1 MTWAGCA
8 NFATGGKWASGHYV
22 LESLGNS
29 SSPKTKPRPAQ
40 KPAFVELLA
49 ASATHPCE
57 CIIASFSALQD
68 YTNYDIR
75 VHHTN
80 TDTVERVEMQ
90 DIRQAAL
97 AAAWFAYSAAQAD
110 RKMPRPA
117 AR

>member
-1 MTWAGCA
+1 V
-8 NFATGGKWASGHYV
+8 KVHHRQ
-22 LESLGNS
+22 LQR
-29 SSPKTKPRPAQ
+29 SPG
-40 KPAFVELLA
+40 L
-49 ASATHPCE
+49 H
-57 CIIASFSALQD
+57 
-68 YTNYDIR
+68 NYDIR